1 MMFDKVINNIII
13 TTYNIIMDILAKR
26 IEIPDKINRV
36 VKDLKINDN
45 KIILLGSASLQSQQ
59 YFSDYDFY
67 SSIVHKPV
75 DMDYLFMNIQSI
87 LEKVRHQ
94 TEDGVYF
101 IEFKIE
107 YKDGQKIK
115 LNKNDTLKKN
125 MINKNIEIA
134 KLDLIIYDEYEY
146 EFIEVS
152 ILYDFKK
159 VVKSPKKYV
168 DNLKDEIDELKD
180 EGSYYKVL
188 KRLFS
193 IYRLEKKTDRL
204 LKLSEI
210 FNSPLGE
217 DYKKISNLKTLSILK
232 DNYNDFKT
240 HRLIN
245 INLKKL
251 REKTSIKLENRVKI
265 LEDILNKK
273 SHKIYDEFIYNTE
286 HDDED

>member
-1 MMFDKVINNIII
+1 MN
-13 TTYNIIMDILAKR
+13 ILAKR
-26 IEIPDKINRV
+26 IDIPDKINRV

-67 SSIVHKPV
+67 SSIVHKP

-87 LEKVRHQ
+87 LEKVRQ
-94 TEDGVYF
+94 ETEDGIYF

-107 YKDGQKIK
+107 YKDGKKVK
-115 LNKNDTLKKN
+115 LNKNDTLKRS
-125 MINKNIEIA
+125 MINKNIDMV
-134 KLDLIIYDEYEY
+134 KLDLIFYDEYEY

-180 EGSYYKVL
+180 EGSWYKIL

-193 IYRLEKKTDRL
+193 VYRLEKNTDKL

-232 DNYNDFKT
+232 DNYNDYKT
-240 HRLIN
+240 HRLID

-251 REKTSIKLENRVKI
+251 RENPSIKLENRVKT

-286 HDDED
+286 HNDED